1 MPRTSKRTLEEIV
14 LKSDSD
20 DGDYSDSKPRPA
32 RKSTTSKSKS
42 KKRPTKR
49 RRRNSMDDDD
59 DESDILTSEEDIS
72 IESEFDEDDPT
83 LERNAR
89 GSIKRRAAKTANYQL
104 SFTSDEDDDELEEEE
119 DEEEEDK
126 REVKGKS
133 RNTDKG
139 RTTRRLLVKFP
150 IATQSSTSRPTRST
164 RGRSASKENPTPT
177 EHQGT
182 RRITRRTYDET
193 EDIVALTGSGRH
205 VQTVRKATRSP
216 EALPRTRRGTA
227 APAHVPS
234 KSTIDEEE
242 EVSRQELQDEGDT
255 VPAVLVASQ
264 IEIMES
270 DQHGD
275 LEEDAPA
282 VAASD
287 NLPPEAEEAVDNCQD
302 MDVEMAGE
310 GFVPESDQGGENEE
324 EESEDEAPRSS
335 RNTRTS
341 RKQNMPVETVEE
353 SNLPTRRSTRK
364 SAARGSRQLEEDGSD
379 FEPNDDEANDE
390 DLSESEA
397 SQASPRKDSQRNVDE
412 AYESSNDR
420 RSRLRKRQSQS
431 QSQGR
436 VESEAGELAEELAE
450 LRPERRRRRAENEI
464 VYEDKPRRTRKSV
477 DYRIIRPEIT
487 LPIEDEDDVPS
498 GSPSRRGRGGGS
510 GWQRTLFS
518 TYGPFGG
525 AGGLPPLLGG
535 PGTGAAG
542 GADSDSSDDD
552 SGQRPM
558 VGGMSGMT
566 PTAGF
571 APGFNVAPG
580 HAFAPDTAP
589 GLSGTPANFGKVK
602 DKQALA
608 DSDPLGIDPNVNFDS
623 VGGLQGHIDQLK
635 EMVALPLLYPEI
647 FQRFHIVP
655 PRGVLFHGP
664 PGTGKTLLA
673 RALASSVSSEGRKV
687 TFYMRKGA
695 DALSKWVGEAERQ
708 LRLLFDEAR
717 KTQPSIIFFDE
728 IDGLAPVRSS
738 KQEQIHASIVSTL
751 LALMDGMDGRG
762 QVIVIGA
769 TNRPDSIDPALRRP
783 GRFDREFY
791 FPLPNTEARRAI
803 LDIHT
808 RGWDPPLPDEIKDEL
823 AELTKGYGGADLR
836 ALCTEAALTA
846 VQRKYPQIYRSN
858 EKLRIDP
865 KKIEVS
871 PKDFMMS
878 IKKLVPSSERSA
890 SSGASPLPSIVE
902 PLLKAPLRDIKQIL
916 AGILPQKK
924 RLTALEEAQ
933 FEEPEDSVGFKKERM
948 QQEFETSRI
957 FRPRLL
963 IRGNPGMGQQYLAA
977 ALLHHFEG
985 LHVQAF
991 DLPTLI
997 SDSTRSP
1004 EASVVQL
1011 FTEVKRHKPSVIYI
1025 PNVQTWYETVGQTV
1039 ISTFLGLLRSLPP
1052 TDPVLLLGVLEDDG
1066 DNIDTTMMR
1075 DFFGFSK
1082 KNRFD
1087 LHAPES
1093 LWRYEFF
1100 SNLMKYIKSA
1110 PPEFPDPENRK
1121 RRKLE
1126 TLERAPPAPPPPAVP
1141 PTRQEIKAQKKRD
1154 RYTLNALK
1162 IRIQPIMDEIK
1173 KYKKFRAGVI
1183 DEAQIGYL
1191 YEEEDPNI
1199 VTTDIPLV
1207 HRTTFRPFEKD
1218 VDKHGVPGL
1227 RETVSGKFYYNLD
1240 IVTIEKRLSN
1250 GYYKRPKDFLADI
1263 KRIAKDARQLGDQDR
1278 QLKANELL
1286 SNVEVDIGNIEHTD
1300 PLLVAECE
1308 QVYLRE
1314 VERERVALEK
1324 AKRAAGADGV
1334 MAPPPIM
1341 NVPHGNTETSHQSS
1355 GPVVLGEPFSGR
1367 HLLVQG
1373 EPTTPTRPS
1382 HASTV
1387 TNGHGPGKT
1396 NVYANETSSRPPT
1409 SNGLVGADGDVQM
1422 SNSDDVQPSERD
1434 NTQNSSFG
1442 QSAQPR
1448 PPHSYTAPSQQLR
1461 QQSGLSNLSQKRTMT
1476 PMAPGSQP
1484 GDYTNDAST
1493 TQTTSDKKHSGPSY
1507 AHQINTQSSIS
1518 GSARHEYPDL
1528 NLYPDRLSGDEPLPD
1543 TQQGESGAWG
1553 TPLTGIVDFA
1563 NSQPSLANGSQSQS
1577 NINNSNNSKFSQVD
1591 AQPPIPPFDGAGPR
1605 TTTTPRQAR
1614 VQELLHGE
1622 GSQQHHHP
1630 SAPFPPTARKL
1641 IVDDRRLE
1649 ALHQT
1654 FTQRTN
1660 GLSVEQLEQVNT
1672 SLMDCVWKMR
1682 GEWNRVE
1689 VAEAVE
1695 QAFEEVLSDIQSMQ
1709 DFAVIS

>member
-1 MPRTSKRTLEEIV
+1 MPRASKRTLEEIAM
-14 LKSDSD
+14 KSDSN
-20 DGDYSDSKPRPA
+20 DGDYSDSKTRPA
-32 RKSTTSKSKS
+32 RKSTAPKSRS

-59 DESDILTSEEDIS
+59 EESDILSGEDDIS
-72 IESEFDEDDPT
+72 AESDFDEDDPT

-89 GSIKRRAAKTANYQL
+89 GSIKRSAAKKTNYQL
-104 SFTSDEDDDELEEEE
+104 SSTSDEDEEQLEEEEEEEE
-119 DEEEEDK
+119 DE
-126 REVKGKS
+126 RGVKGKS

-139 RTTRRLLVKFP
+139 RTTKRLLVKFP
-150 IATQSSTSRPTRST
+150 VVAQSNTTRATRTT
-164 RGRSASKENPTPT
+164 RGRSASKEHPIST
-177 EHQGT
+177 EYQGT

-216 EALPRTRRGTA
+216 EGMPRTRRGAA
-227 APAHVPS
+227 APVHVPS
-234 KSTIDEEE
+234 KSTIEEE
-242 EVSRQELQDEGDT
+242 EDGSRQELQDEGDT
-255 VPAVLVASQ
+255 VPTNPVASQ

-275 LEEDAPA
+275 FEEDAPV

-287 NLPPEAEEAVDNCQD
+287 NINPPPEEEEHVHK
-302 MDVEMAGE
+302 DVEMDEE
-310 GFVPESDQGGENEE
+310 GVVPESDQGGGDEE
-324 EESEDEAPRSS
+324 EEDEDEDEAPRSS
-335 RNTRTS
+335 RHTRTN
-341 RKQNMPVETVEE
+341 RNQNTAVETVEE
-353 SNLPTRRSTRK
+353 ANPPTRRSARK
-364 SAARGSRQLEEDGSD
+364 SAARSSRQPKEDGSD
-379 FEPNDDEANDE
+379 FEPNDEEANDE
-390 DLSESEA
+390 DLSGSEA
-397 SQASPRKDSQRNVDE
+397 SQPSPRKGSQQHIDE

-420 RSRLRKRQSQS
+420 RSRLRKRQS

-450 LRPERRRRRAENEI
+450 LRPERRRRRAQNEI
-464 VYEDKPRRTRKSV
+464 VYEDKPRRNRKSV
-477 DYRIIRPEIT
+477 DYRIIRPEIV
-487 LPIEDEDDVPS
+487 LPIEDEDNVVS
-498 GSPSRRGRGGGS
+498 GSPSRRGRGGGG
-510 GWQRTLFS
+510 GWQRSLFS

-535 PGTGAAG
+535 PAGTGAAG

-558 VGGMSGMT
+558 VGGMAGMT
-566 PTAGF
+566 PTSGL
-571 APGFNVAPG
+571 APGFNVPPPG
-580 HAFAPDTAP
+580 QAFGTDAAP

-808 RGWDPPLPDEIKDEL
+808 RGWDPPLPIEIKDEL

-836 ALCTEAALTA
+836 ALCTEAALNA

-858 EKLRIDP
+858 EKLLIDP
-865 KKIEVS
+865 KKIEIS
-871 PKDFMMS
+871 PKDFMIS
-878 IKKLVPSSERSA
+878 IKKMVPSSERSA
-890 SSGASPLPSIVE
+890 SSGASPLPHIVE
-902 PLLKAPLRDIKQIL
+902 PLLRAPLRDIKQIL
-916 AGILPQKK
+916 AEILPQKK

-933 FEEPEDSVGFKKERM
+933 FEEPEDSVGFKRERM
-948 QQEFETSRI
+948 QQEFETSRV

-991 DLPTLI
+991 DLPTLL

-1025 PNVQTWYETVGQTV
+1025 PNVQTWYETVGPTV

-1066 DNIDTTMMR
+1066 DNTEPTMMR
-1075 DFFGFSK
+1075 NFFGFSK

-1100 SNLMKYIKSA
+1100 STLIKYIKSA

-1126 TLERAPPAPPPPAVP
+1126 TLERAPPAPPPQPVP
-1141 PTRQEIKAQKKRD
+1141 PTREEMKAQKKRD
-1154 RYTLNALK
+1154 RQTLNALK
-1162 IRIQPIMDEIK
+1162 IRIQPIMDQIK

-1183 DEAQIGYL
+1183 DETQIGYL
-1191 YEEEDPNI
+1191 YEEEDPNV

-1227 RETVSGKFYYNLD
+1227 RETVSGKFYYNME

-1286 SNVEVDIGNIEHTD
+1286 SNVEVDIGNLEQSD
-1300 PLLVAECE
+1300 PALVAECE

-1324 AKRAAGADGV
+1324 AKRTAGTDGV

-1341 NVPHGNTETSHQSS
+1341 NVPHGNTESSHNSY
-1355 GPVVLGEPFSGR
+1355 GPVVLGEPFTGR
-1367 HLLVQG
+1367 RLSLPG
-1373 EPTTPTRPS
+1373 EPATPTRPS
-1382 HASTV
+1382 HASTI
-1387 TNGHGPGKT
+1387 TNGYGPNKLSID
-1396 NVYANETSSRPPT
+1396 ANEAVTRPV
-1409 SNGLVGADGDVQM
+1409 SGNGSVGADGDVQM

-1434 NTQNSSFG
+1434 DTQNSSFG

-1448 PPHSYTAPSQQLR
+1448 PAHSYTAPSQQLR
-1461 QQSGLSNLSQKRTMT
+1461 QQSGLSNLSQKGTMT

-1484 GDYTNDAST
+1484 GDYANDAST
-1493 TQTTSDKKHSGPSY
+1493 TQTSSDKKYSGPSDMP
-1507 AHQINTQSSIS
+1507 QLNTQSSIG

-1528 NLYPDRLSGDEPLPD
+1528 NPYPDRLSGDEPLPD

-1563 NSQPSLANGSQSQS
+1563 NSQPSLVNGSQSQG
-1577 NINNSNNSKFSQVD
+1577 NNNSNNSKLSQLGS
-1591 AQPPIPPFDGAGPR
+1591 QPPIPPFDGAGAR

-1614 VQELLHGE
+1614 IQELLHEE
-1622 GSQQHHHP
+1622 GAQQQHHL
-1630 SAPFPPTARKL
+1630 SSSSLSFAAGRL
-1641 IVDDRRLE
+1641 IVDDHRLE

-1672 SLMDCVWKMR
+1672 SLMDCVWRMR

-1695 QAFEEVLSDIQSMQ
+1695 QTFEEVLSDIQSMQ
-1709 DFAVIS
+1709 DFGTMP